1 MKKALKFFGRIILG
15 ILLFIVLFLLVTG
28 IWNAIAMQNEKDIV
42 KDNPGQFV
50 EVDGKNMSVY
60 TEGPDGQADSSKH
73 TILFLS
79 GWGTESPYYDF
90 KPLYS
95 KLSDEYRCVVIEKF
109 GYGFSDEIDGE
120 RDFDTIL
127 REDREALE
135 KLGIEGPFVLCPHSL
150 SGLEAT
156 LWAQKY
162 PDEVEG
168 IVGLDMS
175 FGNNPK
181 YKTLREGK
189 AQKTLTKLN
198 KVVKVSGINR
208 FLLTISDN
216 EGLSDE
222 EVKQYIALVCKN
234 QANDTVAREND
245 AVSGVCDEITSSPLP
260 DTPTIQYISADRI
273 DNQDELKACD
283 EIIAASKS
291 GKRIDLNCGHYVH
304 QYESERISTDM
315 KEFISGLG

>member
-1 MKKALKFFGRIILG
+1 MKKALKIVGKILLG
-15 ILLFIVLFLLVTG
+15 IPIFLIALLVITG
-28 IWNAIAMQNEKDIV
+28 IWNAIAMAGEKDIV

-50 EVDGKNMSVY
+50 EVDGHNMSVY
-60 TEGPDGQADSSKH
+60 TEGEGDH
-73 TILFLS
+73 TIVFLS
-79 GWGTESPYYDF
+79 GWGTESPLYDF
-90 KPLYS
+90 KPLWS
-95 KLSDEYRCVVIEKF
+95 KLTDDYRIVVIEKF

-127 REDREALE
+127 RQDREALE

-175 FGNNPK
+175 FGNDPK

-189 AQKTLTKLN
+189 AQKTMTKLN
-198 KVVKVSGINR
+198 KLVRLSGINR
-208 FLLTISDN
+208 PLLMISDN
-216 EGLSDE
+216 EGLSKE
-222 EVKQYIALVCKN
+222 EEKQYIALVCKN

-245 AVSGVCDEITSSPLP
+245 AVSAVCDEITASPLP

-273 DNQDELKACD
+273 DNQDEVKACD
-283 EIIAASKS
+283 EIVAASKN

-304 QYESERISTDM
+304 QFESERIANDM
-315 KEFISGLG
+315 KEFISGLEK

>member
-1 MKKALKFFGRIILG
+1 MKKALKITGKILLG
-15 ILLFIVLFLLVTG
+15 IPLFLIALLVITG
-28 IWNAIAMQNEKDIV
+28 IWNAIAMESEKEIV
-42 KDNPGQFV
+42 KDNPGEFV
-50 EVDGKNMSVY
+50 EVDGHNMSVY
-60 TEGPDGQADSSKH
+60 TEGEGEH
-73 TILFLS
+73 TVVFLS
-79 GWGTESPYYDF
+79 GWGTESPLYDF
-90 KPLYS
+90 KPLWS
-95 KLSDEYRCVVIEKF
+95 KLTDDCRIVVIEKF
-109 GYGFSDEIDGE
+109 GYGFSDETDGE

-127 REDREALE
+127 RQDREALE

-162 PDEVEG
+162 PEEVEG
-168 IVGLDMS
+168 IVGLDMA

-198 KVVKVSGINR
+198 KLVRLSGINR
-208 FLLTISDN
+208 PLLMLSDN
-216 EGLSDE
+216 EGLSQKE
-222 EVKQYIALVCKN
+222 EKQYIALVCKN

-273 DNQDELKACD
+273 NNEDEVKACD
-283 EIIAASKS
+283 EIVAASKN
-291 GKRIDLNCGHYVH
+291 GKRIDLDCGHYVH
-304 QYESERISTDM
+304 QFESERIAKDM
-315 KEFISGLG
+315 KEFISGLDK